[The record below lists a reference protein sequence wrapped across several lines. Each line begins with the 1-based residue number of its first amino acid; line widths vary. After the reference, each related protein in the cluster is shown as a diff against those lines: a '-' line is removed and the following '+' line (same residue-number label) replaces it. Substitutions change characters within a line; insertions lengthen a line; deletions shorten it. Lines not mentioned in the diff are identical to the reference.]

1 MLELKDVTKI
11 YYTKNKAV
19 QTIALKNVN
28 LTIGK
33 GEFVAVT
40 GDSGSGKTTLLNML
54 GAVDT
59 PTSGR
64 VLFQGKDLSLL
75 SSDKRAEHR
84 NKYTGFV
91 FQRFYLDPNLTVSEN
106 VALPLTIQGVAAAE
120 RKKRVIE
127 LLDEYH
133 LSDKADVFP
142 DELSG
147 GQMQRVALCRALV
160 NNPLY
165 ILADEPTGNLDSKLG
180 SYIIEKFRAIA
191 DKGITVIMV
200 THNAVHTALCD
211 RTVVIKDGEV

>member
-106 VALPLTIQGVAAAE
+106 VALPLTIQGVAAAA
-120 RKKRVIE
+120 IA
-127 LLDEYH
+127 Y
-133 LSDKADVFP
+133 
-142 DELSG
+142 
-147 GQMQRVALCRALV
+147 ALV
-160 NNPLY
+160 MCFPAGLT
-165 ILADEPTGNLDSKLG
+165 LLLGKSLGKLMLK
-180 SYIIEKFRAIA
+180 YAE
-191 DKGITVIMV
+191 
-200 THNAVHTALCD
+200 
-211 RTVVIKDGEV
+211 

>member
-106 VALPLTIQGVAAAE
+106 VALPLTIQGVAAAG
-120 RKKRVIE
+120 
-127 LLDEYH
+127 